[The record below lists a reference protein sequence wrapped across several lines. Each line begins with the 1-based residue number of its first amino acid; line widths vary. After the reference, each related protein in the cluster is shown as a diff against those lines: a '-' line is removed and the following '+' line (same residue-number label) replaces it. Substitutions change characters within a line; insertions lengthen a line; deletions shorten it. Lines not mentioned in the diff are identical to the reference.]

1 MQLSRSDNN
10 KRREACYE
18 FLRELGRGIPDD
30 ERLMFATPVNANV
43 QKGEDGKAKNSGFW
57 CSPWDEDSALS
68 VNGRHNAYVC
78 ISSFKKT
85 LNEKTKKMRYWRSD
99 LGFGHGLA
107 LMVDDVGNGTG
118 SKGGLDS
125 AHFYKILPPT
135 VEVET
140 SPNNFQLWYFLNMP
154 EIDKYRFKYLLAAF
168 AEQALSEGGDR
179 TIKDVTRIA
188 RMPYGHNDKHQEIQ
202 HKDPETGEVINTT
215 FEPKYADADGD
226 LFECRIIEADYERR
240 YDIDE
245 IAEAFGLV
253 MSKGHAHVRAI
264 DVEEDSLNEMY
275 LDLAVTICSK
285 YGMGAGSNGEAEINA
300 SGKYRIKCPWGHEH
314 RNGST
319 EAGDAYFRG
328 WIAGAEHSYVF
339 GCAHDT
345 CRQNQRT
352 WGPFIDE
359 LVMPYVEGLIV
370 KADRLGDAWSRTFPF
385 DGNAI
390 QGKPTE

>member
-1 MQLSRSDNN
+1 MQLSRSENN
-10 KRREACYE
+10 ERRKLCYE
-18 FLRELGRGIPDD
+18 FLNELGKGIPED
-30 ERLMFATPVNANV
+30 ERLMFATPTNANV
-43 QKGEDGKAKNSGFW
+43 QKGEDGKAKNNGFW
-57 CSPWDEDSALS
+57 CSPWDSDSALS
-68 VNGRHNAYVC
+68 NNGRHNAYVC

-85 LNEKTKKMRYWRSD
+85 KNEKTGKMRYWRSD

-107 LMVDDVGNGTG
+107 LMVDDVGNGKG
-118 SKGGLDS
+118 SKGGLTSD
-125 AHFYKILPPT
+125 HFYKILPPT
-135 VEVET
+135 VEIET
-140 SPNNFQLWYFLNMP
+140 SPGNYQLWYFLTAP
-154 EIDKYRFKYLLAAF
+154 EIDKSRFKHLLAAF

-188 RMPYGHNDKHQEIQ
+188 RMPYGYNDKMLDDGTH
-202 HKDPETGEVINTT
+202 
-215 FEPKYADADGD
+215 KYADEDGD
-226 LFECRIIEADYERR
+226 LFEVRIVEADYSRR
-240 YDIDE
+240 YDVDE
-245 IAEAFGLV
+245 IAEAFNLV
-253 MSKGHAHVRAI
+253 MAKGNSYVRKI
-264 DVEEDSLNEMY
+264 DVEEDALNEMH
-275 LDLAVTICSK
+275 LELAIRVCSK

-352 WGPFIDE
+352 WSPFIDE
-359 LVMPYVEGLIV
+359 LVMPYVEQLIER
-370 KADRLGDAWSRTFPF
+370 ADRLGEAWSNTFPF

-390 QGKPTE
+390 QGKPGNE